1 MSVLCT
7 SAVARLYAAF
17 TNVGQHDRLYT
28 GTKRLRY
35 RMLQHDGVIK
45 DGATG
50 GAHDEVSPAACCP
63 ARAARERAVL
73 FSSAR

>member
-1 MSVLCT
+1 MSKLCT
-7 SAVARLYAAF
+7 SAVARLIVAF

-50 GAHDEVSPAACCP
+50 GVHDEVSPAACCCP
-63 ARAARERAVL
+63 ARCCARAVEVD
-73 FSSAR
+73 